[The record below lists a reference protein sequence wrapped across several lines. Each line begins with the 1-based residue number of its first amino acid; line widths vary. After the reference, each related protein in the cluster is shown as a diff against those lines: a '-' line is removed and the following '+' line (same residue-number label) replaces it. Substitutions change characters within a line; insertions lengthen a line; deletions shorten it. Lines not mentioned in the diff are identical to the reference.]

1 MEKRIEII
9 PFLAGIVKENAPTH
23 QTNLIFDEK
32 RLQAAMLETNR
43 ENRVFLWM
51 CRSCGTWCVL
61 EREVFLKASDA
72 FMIWTHPDCV
82 AEADRIKAYRIAVAP
97 GGTDSV
103 VLGTVQ
109 PINYA
114 EHIERVKRFAVPIH
128 QVTVTFKSGETR
140 TMAYKDYQYQFPALA
155 CDTKCIEHIQYQAK
169 DESRLSGI
177 LYLEHHPL
185 NEHPRRPT
193 KRTIR

>member
-32 RLQAAMLETNR
+32 RLQAAMLEANR

-97 GGTDSV
+97 GGADSV
-103 VLGTVQ
+103 VC
-109 PINYA
+109 YA
-114 EHIERVKRFAVPIH
+114 AADAHYGGDRVSA
-128 QVTVTFKSGETR
+128 
-140 TMAYKDYQYQFPALA
+140 
-155 CDTKCIEHIQYQAK
+155 
-169 DESRLSGI
+169 
-177 LYLEHHPL
+177 
-185 NEHPRRPT
+185 
-193 KRTIR
+193 